1 MPGPTGKIPPSH
13 YYMAAPHPDSL
24 DSRYALVGW
33 IKDEHVIGR
42 AFQIL

>member
-1 MPGPTGKIPPSH
+1 
-13 YYMAAPHPDSL
+13 MAAPHPDSL

-33 IKDEHVIGR
+33 VDEEQIIGR